1 MEAWRHGG
9 MEAWRYGGM
18 EAWRKDKN
26 TKTASDARTRKVAR
40 KREKEQEVISP
51 LRGGRLCVSAR
62 ASDCPGLG
70 SV

>member
-1 MEAWRHGG
+1 
-9 MEAWRYGGM
+9 M

-40 KREKEQEVISP
+40 RREKEREVISP

-62 ASDCPGLG
+62 ESDCPGLAQLMDLQA
-70 SV
+70 